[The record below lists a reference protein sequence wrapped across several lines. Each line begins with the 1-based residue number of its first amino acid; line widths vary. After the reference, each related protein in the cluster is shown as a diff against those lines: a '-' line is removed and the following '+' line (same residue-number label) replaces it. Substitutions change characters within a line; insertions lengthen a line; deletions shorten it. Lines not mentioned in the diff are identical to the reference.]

1 MMLSAAVTSETTH
14 NCATRLKKT
23 WKELSHGIDHN
34 FTCFRKDC
42 VKKTPFKIME
52 TYFPKIFYLA
62 RYKIILK
69 MTSVIV
75 DKTLYQNVEYVL
87 KELQKKFKNRTLRMD
102 DFEIDVSIL
111 CTDSFINDAETND
124 ELGTDLELD
133 FEGGEIKMTSSR
145 RNTPPLVVKQLSKG
159 EIEFREQMDMLM
171 SMFEQETKQ
180 LDSKLE
186 NERRRIQKKY
196 QASIRQEVQ
205 LRTNQLHDTI
215 NNLKDRVELLEREMD
230 DLTIN
235 FKKEKKVLEDIFQQQ
250 LEADRTEMKMKLLH
264 MRMSNSSVSLN
275 EEWQR
280 TKI

>member
-1 MMLSAAVTSETTH
+1 M
-14 NCATRLKKT
+14 K
-23 WKELSHGIDHN
+23 
-34 FTCFRKDC
+34 
-42 VKKTPFKIME
+42 
-52 TYFPKIFYLA
+52 
-62 RYKIILK
+62 
-69 MTSVIV
+69 SVIV
-75 DKTLYQNVEYVL
+75 DETLYQNVEFVL

-102 DFEIDVSIL
+102 DFEIDISAL
-111 CTDSFINDAETND
+111 CTDNFVNDAETND

-145 RNTPPLVVKQLSKG
+145 KNSPPMIVKQLTKG

-180 LDSKLE
+180 LDSKLD

-196 QASIRQEVQ
+196 QANIRYEVQ

-230 DLTIN
+230 DLSIS
-235 FKKEKKVLEDIFQQQ
+235 FKKEKKNLENIFQQQ
-250 LEADRTEMKMKLLH
+250 LESERTEMKMELLQ
-264 MRMSNSSVSLN
+264 MKMNNGNGGVLNN
-275 EEWQR
+275 EEWHH